1 MRQGTTL
8 DQSPGNL
15 RKIRQ
20 ARNMLA
26 SILAEGLQR
35 GFYGEV
41 GLKLVIQDGI
51 VQQVRR
57 QVDQTEK

>member
-8 DQSPGNL
+8 AQSPGNL
-15 RKIRQ
+15 RKTRQ
-20 ARNMLA
+20 ARNMLD
-26 SILAEGLQR
+26 SILTEGLQR

-41 GLKLVIQDGI
+41 GLKLIIQDGI
-51 VQQVRR
+51 IQQVRR